1 MNRCLAFIAAV
12 ILAFLSVSSAC
23 TAAPTEM
30 IHFTLEPERGSD
42 LIHASFRKDE
52 GRHNQNNWST
62 GFPASDF
69 VGLDLAGFR
78 GAGSRPISF
87 AVNRE
92 AGRLDCTGH
101 GGESY
106 AAGYCSF
113 TPSAAFAQLLESRGI
128 GRPSQEQAFALMSV
142 DARREL
148 IDALAAA
155 RYPTPTIDKLIPLAA
170 LGVNRAYISGMER
183 AGYRPGNLDTLV
195 QFKALDITPE
205 WIGTVARMGY
215 ANLPGNELVQLKALD
230 ITPEFIAAF
239 DRIGYG
245 HLSAGELVQ
254 LKALNI
260 TPEFIAGFDRIGF
273 RHLPIDQL
281 VQLKALD
288 ITPEFVQRVA
298 GSDNAMPSIG
308 ELVQLKS
315 MSTRH

>member
-23 TAAPTEM
+23 TAAPSEM
-30 IHFTLEPERGSD
+30 IHFTLETERGSD
-42 LIHASFRKDE
+42 LIHASFRTNED
-52 GRHNQNNWST
+52 RHNESSWST
-62 GFPASDF
+62 EFPASDF
-69 VGLDLAGFR
+69 VEFDVAGFR
-78 GAGSRPISF
+78 GAGSRPLSF

-113 TPSAAFAQLLESRGI
+113 TPSATFAQLLESRGI
-128 GRPSQEQAFALMSV
+128 GRPTEKQAFALMSV

-170 LGVNRAYISGMER
+170 LGVNGAYISGIDR
-183 AGYRPGNLDTLV
+183 AGYRPRDLETLI

-205 WIGTVARMGY
+205 WIGTLAGMGY

-230 ITPEFIAAF
+230 ITPEFVAAF
-239 DRIGYG
+239 DRIGYRN
-245 HLSAGELVQ
+245 LPANELVQ

-273 RHLPIDQL
+273 RHLPINEL

-298 GSDNAMPSIG
+298 GQDNAMPSIG
-308 ELVQLKS
+308 ELVQRKV
-315 MSTRH
+315 MSARR